1 MNQEPLFEETVPNNS
16 PEAPVT
22 PEIPKAPEVP
32 KVPAAPEAGEVS
44 EASEVP
50 EALKASEAPEAP
62 VGLEAP
68 EKDGVPPQKP
78 QTEPEAPRPITKE
91 ELHRQRVM
99 QVTEAAK
106 DRSLYE
112 TYECRASDADPNL
125 LLFRASKRGI
135 GHERKK
141 MPCQDYCLTAS
152 GSGCSILAD
161 ADGVSSCAHSEIGAK
176 LACEAVVKTVL
187 STAGSSQS
195 EEQLVKRLCSVS
207 FRERLVSNW
216 VSEVLKL
223 ISEYET
229 PPKDELEELR
239 KYGSTIMFAVITP
252 NWYITGNLGD
262 GQVIVFNDKFG
273 IKLRVHAPKE
283 SSRVRC
289 LVNERCAREDFLVYA
304 YPRILFN
311 GVLLST
317 DGMYESFDRGRH
329 FFNYASQMKERFLS
343 VPEPEPLQPFCYLE
357 EGEPFKDFSVQRTM
371 DDCSI
376 ALAVDRKPVD
386 GAAYAIHRTAASLTD
401 DMLAVRYGGGC
412 MTWYAI
418 KQGETVELVSAP
430 EPVWSAAEKLEH
442 AVVEE
447 PSSIW
452 NESGRRYAFYP
463 VAKDETLESLYSNG
477 LLRRHGADP
486 GNEERLLNVCRLVM
500 ALQRELVSTGH
511 TLNAAA
517 LFLVRYDGNQLT
529 LRREAVSP
537 LEDPSRTAMPE
548 PVAAIFLNL
557 LGVLEAE
564 GHHLPL
570 TGSGYID
577 RSDRMDRF
585 DGCGEGP
592 MFQLF
597 REKKEYSLKNVGD
610 AAWLLEN
617 GQTVAPGDLVVLT
630 DGLTFSL
637 AAPGGPVT
645 YRFTKKESL

>member
-1 MNQEPLFEETVPNNS
+1 MNQEPMSEKTVPNDS

-22 PEIPKAPEVP
+22 PEVPKAPEVP
-32 KVPAAPEAGEVS
+32 EVFVAPEAPEMS
-44 EASEVP
+44 KASEVP
-50 EALKASEAPEAP
+50 EALKASEAPE
-62 VGLEAP
+62 
-68 EKDGVPPQKP
+68 KSGVLPQKP
-78 QTEPEAPRPITKE
+78 QTEQEAPRPLTKE
-91 ELHRQRVM
+91 ELHRQRVI
-99 QVTEAAK
+99 QIAEAAK
-106 DRSLYE
+106 NRSIYE
-112 TYECRASDADPNL
+112 TYECRVSNADPDL

-135 GHERKK
+135 SHERKK

-161 ADGVSSCAHSEIGAK
+161 ADGVSSCAHSEIGAR

-187 STAGSSQS
+187 SAAGSSQT

-229 PPKDELEELR
+229 PPEDEVEELR
-239 KYGSTIMFAVITP
+239 KYGSTIMFAVITS

-262 GQVIVFNDKFG
+262 GQAIVFNDKFG

-304 YPRILFN
+304 YPRALFN

-343 VPEPEPLQPFCYLE
+343 FPEPEPLQPFCYLE
-357 EGEPFKDFSVQRTM
+357 EGEPFKDFSAQRTM

-376 ALAVDRKPVD
+376 ALAVDRKPMD
-386 GAAYAIHRTAASLTD
+386 GAAYAMHRIAASLTD
-401 DMLAVRYGGGC
+401 DMLAMRYGGGC

-418 KQGETVELVSAP
+418 KQGEAMELVSAP
-430 EPVWSAAEKLEH
+430 GPVWSAAEKLEY

-447 PSSIW
+447 PVSTW
-452 NESGRRYAFYP
+452 NESGRQYAFYP

-477 LLRRHGADP
+477 LLRRHGADL
-486 GNEERLLNVCRLVM
+486 GDEERLLKVYRSVM
-500 ALQRELVSTGH
+500 ALQRELVSMGH

-517 LFLVRYDGNQLT
+517 LFLVRYDGKQLT

-537 LEDPSRTAMPE
+537 LEDPSKTAMPE
-548 PVAAIFLNL
+548 PVAAMFLNL

-610 AAWLLEN
+610 TTWLLEN
-617 GQTVAPGDLVVLT
+617 GQKVAPGGLVVLT

>member
-1 MNQEPLFEETVPNNS
+1 MNQETLFQKTAPNDS
-16 PEAPVT
+16 PEAPVI
-22 PEIPKAPEVP
+22 PEVPVAPEAPEVSEAPEVP
-32 KVPAAPEAGEVS
+32 EAF
-44 EASEVP
+44 
-50 EALKASEAPEAP
+50 KASEAPEAS
-62 VGLEAP
+62 VGPEVP
-68 EKDGVPPQKP
+68 EKDGPPP
-78 QTEPEAPRPITKE
+78 LTKE

-99 QVTEAAK
+99 RITEAAK

-112 TYECRASDADPNL
+112 TYECRVSDADPDL
-125 LLFRASKRGI
+125 LLFRVSKRGI
-135 GHERKK
+135 SHKRKK

-161 ADGVSSCAHSEIGAK
+161 ADGVSSCAHSEIGAR

-187 STAGSSQS
+187 SAAGASQS

-216 VSEVLKL
+216 VSEVLKR
-223 ISEYET
+223 ISGSET
-229 PPKDELEELR
+229 PPEDELEELR
-239 KYGSTIMFAVITP
+239 KYASTIMFAVITP
-252 NWYITGNLGD
+252 NWFVTGNLGD
-262 GQVIVFNDKFG
+262 GQIIVFNDKFG

-283 SSRVRC
+283 SSKVRC
-289 LVNERCAREDFLVYA
+289 LVNERCAREDFLVCA
-304 YPRILFN
+304 YPRALFN

-343 VPEPEPLQPFCYLE
+343 LPEPEPLQPFCYLE
-357 EGEPFKDFSVQRTM
+357 EGEPFKDFSAQRTM

-386 GAAYAIHRTAASLTD
+386 GAAYAMHHAAASLTD
-401 DMLAVRYGGGC
+401 DMLAMRYGGGC

-418 KQGETVELVSAP
+418 KQGKAVELVSAP
-430 EPVWSAAEKLEH
+430 ESVWSATEKLEH

-447 PSSIW
+447 PVSIW

-477 LLRRHGADP
+477 MLRRHGADL
-486 GNEERLLNVCRLVM
+486 GNEERLLKVCRLVM

-517 LFLVRYDGNQLT
+517 LFLVRYDGEQLT

-537 LEDPSRTAMPE
+537 LEDPSRTALPD
-548 PVAAIFLNL
+548 PVAAMFLNL

-564 GHHLPL
+564 GHQLPL

-577 RSDRMDRF
+577 RGERKDRF
-585 DGCGEGP
+585 DGRGEGP
-592 MFQLF
+592 LFQLF

-610 AAWLLEN
+610 TAWLLEN
-617 GQTVAPGDLVVLT
+617 GQKVAPGGLVVLT

-637 AAPGGPVT
+637 AADPVT